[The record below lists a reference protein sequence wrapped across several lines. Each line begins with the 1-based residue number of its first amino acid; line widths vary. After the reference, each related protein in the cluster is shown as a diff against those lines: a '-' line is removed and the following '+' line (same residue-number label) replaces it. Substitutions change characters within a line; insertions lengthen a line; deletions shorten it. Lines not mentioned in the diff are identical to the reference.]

1 MATRVRNVFQDENL
15 NVHYKGRDAN
25 ASTAKKSVGGL
36 GGRKALRTI
45 TNADKT
51 SPQKMTIK
59 KDLPKKII
67 NDLDDQ
73 FQRNRNNSQ
82 TRVSI
87 HNENL
92 NAGGEGKFIKPASQK
107 KPPGLGGGRKALSNI
122 TNKTSSSQ
130 NLSRKNSHAEKV
142 SDVGDEWFLH
152 NHQECIN
159 SQKRGVDMGML
170 WKTLGFEDA
179 MGTPVVPSIHAKD
192 VIVMS
197 PQKDFLEL
205 ENMQELSPPRWGM
218 SKESAFPL
226 PTPLQSPPRLFAS
239 PVFSLRSLDIQ

>member
-15 NVHYKGRDAN
+15 NVHYKGRDVN
-25 ASTAKKSVGGL
+25 ASTAKKTVGGL

-51 SPQKMTIK
+51 SPQKTTIK
-59 KDLPKKII
+59 KDFPKKTT
-67 NDLDDQ
+67 NDSDDQ
-73 FQRNRNNSQ
+73 FHRNRN
-82 TRVSI
+82 
-87 HNENL
+87 NENL

-107 KPPGLGGGRKALSNI
+107 KPGLGGGRKALSNI

-142 SDVGDEWFLH
+142 TDVGDEWFLH

-170 WKTLGFEDA
+170 WNTLGFEDA
-179 MGTPVVPSIHAKD
+179 IATPVVPSFLAND
-192 VIVMS
+192 AIVMS
-197 PQKDFLEL
+197 PQKDFLEF
-205 ENMQELSPPRWGM
+205 ENIQELSPPRWGM
-218 SKESAFPL
+218 RKEITFPS
-226 PTPLQSPPRLFAS
+226 PSPLQSPNRLFMS
-239 PVFSLRSLDIQ
+239 PVFSLRP